1 MKALCLAAAT
11 LILTA
16 STDTWGQAQVV
27 NRTVSGQPDTDIR
40 VGVYVNVK
48 PDCTSGPLPSI
59 RLASPPENGKVTV
72 KQGKVTATNYKQCL
86 ALEVPAFI
94 AFYHPRPD
102 FVGVDVLILEVKF
115 PGGKT
120 EVQKVS
126 VTVGTGS
133 AGRGT

>member
-1 MKALCLAAAT
+1 MKGPWLTAAL

-16 STDTWGQAQVV
+16 SMDTWAQVEV
-27 NRTVSGQPDTDIR
+27 VDRTVSGQPDTDIR

-59 RLASPPENGKVTV
+59 RLMTPPENGKVTV
-72 KQGKVTATNYKQCL
+72 KQGKVTGTNYKQCL

-94 AFYHPRPD
+94 AFYRPRAD